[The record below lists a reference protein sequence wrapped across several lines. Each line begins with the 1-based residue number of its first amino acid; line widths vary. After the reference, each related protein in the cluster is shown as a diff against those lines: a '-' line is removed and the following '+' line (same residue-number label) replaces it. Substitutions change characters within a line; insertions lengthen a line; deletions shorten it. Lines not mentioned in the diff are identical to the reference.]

1 MRRPVIAGN
10 WKMFKTIQE
19 AVSLVE
25 ALIPLVK
32 DSSHCEVVVA
42 PPFTAIASV
51 ARIAKGTNITVAGQ
65 DCHWENEGAFT
76 GEVSCEMLAE
86 AGATHVIIG
95 HSERRQFFGETNET
109 VNKKVQAAL
118 QRSLTPIVCVGETL
132 AEREGN
138 RTEEVVGTQL
148 QQGLGSLTD
157 LQFSH
162 IIVAY
167 EPVWAIGTGRT
178 ATPEMA
184 AETHRFIRGT
194 SGKMFS
200 PSVASALR
208 ILYGGSVKPDNIKGL
223 MAQPEI
229 DGALV
234 GGASLK
240 PDSFAAIV
248 NF

>member
-51 ARIAKGTNITVAGQ
+51 VRIAKGTNITVAGQ

-76 GEVSCEMLAE
+76 GEVSCGMLAE

-109 VNKKVQAAL
+109 VNKKV
-118 QRSLTPIVCVGETL
+118 
-132 AEREGN
+132 
-138 RTEEVVGTQL
+138 
-148 QQGLGSLTD
+148 
-157 LQFSH
+157 
-162 IIVAY
+162 
-167 EPVWAIGTGRT
+167 
-178 ATPEMA
+178 
-184 AETHRFIRGT
+184 
-194 SGKMFS
+194 
-200 PSVASALR
+200 
-208 ILYGGSVKPDNIKGL
+208 
-223 MAQPEI
+223 
-229 DGALV
+229 
-234 GGASLK
+234 
-240 PDSFAAIV
+240 
-248 NF
+248 